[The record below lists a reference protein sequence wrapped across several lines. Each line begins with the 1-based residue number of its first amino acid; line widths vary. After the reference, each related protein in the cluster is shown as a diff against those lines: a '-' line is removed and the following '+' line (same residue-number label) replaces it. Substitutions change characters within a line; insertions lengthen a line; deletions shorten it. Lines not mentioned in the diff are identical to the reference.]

1 VKKPI
6 PKKPTKKVSP
16 KPGRIKP
23 CAKKERGQ
31 KSTIRHDL
39 KEISPKDQKDA
50 ESIAAGKR
58 VMCETR
64 RQFEKAGFTE
74 QKIAEELALMAFSD
88 PADHAEIAEGGELRF
103 KTFEEQGSKRR
114 AIKSIKEKTVITE
127 SKDGEKVFKT
137 STVEWTMQDKLQA
150 LGMAVDVIGIK
161 KPVKHDHNISGNLAD
176 LMRQHLAGKK

>member
-1 VKKPI
+1 MKKPI
-6 PKKPTKKVSP
+6 KKVSP
-16 KPGRIKP
+16 KTTRRAKP
-23 CAKKERGQ
+23 CVKKPKPKAKRKPLDG
-31 KSTIRHDL
+31 
-39 KEISPKDQKDA
+39 
-50 ESIAAGKR
+50 IAAGKQ

-74 QKIAEELALMAFSD
+74 QKIAEELAIMAFSD
-88 PADHAEIAEGGELRF
+88 PANHAEIAEGGELRF
-103 KTFEEQGSKRR
+103 KTFKEQGSKRR

-161 KPVKHDHNISGNLAD
+161 KPVKVDLNHKGEIKINIIDRFGA
-176 LMRQHLAGKK
+176 K